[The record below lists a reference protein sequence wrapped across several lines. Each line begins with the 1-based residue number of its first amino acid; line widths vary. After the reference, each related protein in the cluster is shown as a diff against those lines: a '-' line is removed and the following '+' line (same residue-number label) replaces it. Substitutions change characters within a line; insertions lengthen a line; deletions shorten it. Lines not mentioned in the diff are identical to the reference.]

1 VGFDVFQPVVMSDL
15 SDLLGTLFARPDP
28 APAAAAAMAI
38 LTGTTGI
45 SLPPTPPPKPT
56 IDVNT
61 PTHHDPLPGLDRAL
75 QAAAPHLGAAEIAA
89 WVAVM
94 TDPLRH
100 AEITTPRRVAA
111 FVGQCAVESGGFRCL
126 EENLNYSAGR
136 LRQVWPQRFPTVDAA
151 NACAFKPEKLA
162 DQVYCN
168 RLGNRD
174 PESGD
179 GWHFRGRGLIQVTG
193 RANYERFAQAAGC
206 DIEAAVQLAG
216 THAGAA
222 QTAAWFWTAN
232 ALNPLA
238 ESWRLDAL
246 TAKINGGSAGASER
260 KRLCEAALHAIG
272 P

>member
-1 VGFDVFQPVVMSDL
+1 VRAHLRSQDIREIGSDAFQPVVMSDL

-38 LTGTTGI
+38 LNGNAGI
-45 SLPPTPPPKPT
+45 SLPPVPPQKPT
-56 IDVNT
+56 IDLNI
-61 PTHHDPLPGLDRAL
+61 PPHHDPLPGLDRAL
-75 QAAAPHLGAAEIAA
+75 QAAAPHLGAAEVAG

-94 TDPLRH
+94 TDPLRR

-126 EENLNYSAGR
+126 EENLSYSAGR
-136 LRQVWPQRFPTVDAA
+136 MRQVWPQRFPTLDAA

-179 GWHFRGRGLIQVTG
+179 GWHFRGCGLIQVTG
-193 RANYERFAQAAGC
+193 RVNYERFAHATGC
-206 DIEAAVQLAG
+206 DIEAAVQLAA
-216 THAGAA
+216 TNAGAA
-222 QTAAWFWTAN
+222 QTAAWFWTTN
-232 ALNPLA
+232 ALNLPA
-238 ESWRLDAL
+238 DS
-246 TAKINGGSAGASER
+246 
-260 KRLCEAALHAIG
+260 
-272 P
+272 